1 MTIYI
6 YVSAL
11 FLILVIVM
19 LYYELASLRWEES
32 ERRLMERD
40 EFELAFIL
48 KLLDAPDV
56 VYLMKDR
63 EARRQLFL
71 SFSQGLW
78 RDAKAILEKRRLGP
92 VSLLLAL
99 FFFLSFFL
107 LRLKA
112 LVFCSER
119 DLRFLSGVELVLV
132 RSLG

>member
-1 MTIYI
+1 
-6 YVSAL
+6 
-11 FLILVIVM
+11 M
-19 LYYELASLRWEES
+19 LYYELASLKWEES
-32 ERRLMERD
+32 ERRVMERE

-63 EARRQLFL
+63 DARQQLFL

-78 RDAKAILEKRRLGP
+78 RDATAIVGKRKLGP
-92 VSLLLAL
+92 VSMLLAL
-99 FFFLSFFL
+99 LFFLSFFL

-112 LVFCSER
+112 RVFCAER
-119 DLRFLSGVELVLV
+119 DLRFLSGVELALV